1 MTYYRVEFL
10 PVLPG
15 LRPAKRFLTEEK
27 ARKHAR
33 RVLGLADD
41 STLISRVTIVA
52 VSRDGTPV

>member
-41 STLISRVTIVA
+41 NDLISKVKIVA
-52 VSRDGTPV
+52 VSRHGAPI